1 MKATYWVWRRD
12 LHVMLRAPIIYIVGG
27 VFLAVHGVT
36 FAALVGALSD
46 PRRPSPIGALLEAQL
61 AGTLLTWVLELVVLV
76 LLGMRAIADDKRS
89 GAWELLLTAR
99 VSEGAAVV
107 GKWLAAA
114 TVYALLWLPTL
125 AYLGLIAAFRADTGT
140 WDIASI
146 ITGYAGAIAVGVALL
161 AWAIAASAAMNSTLG
176 AGALGFA
183 LLVGIF
189 LAGEVPALA
198 PALATDHPSLH
209 AALAAISVRGAV
221 GSFARGEISLAP
233 VVLCAGLALTGL
245 SAAIGLACVGRRRS
259 AQVRTRAV
267 GTLLV
272 AVISMSALALA
283 ARHPHRWDVSSA
295 KRSSLDP
302 ATRTVLGGIDRASL
316 TIVRPT
322 LGALEPIYDE
332 VARVGALMSE
342 VAPITVRTLDPA
354 SVPGGLSTIAAEAG
368 VTPND
373 LASSGAVIVQL
384 GARHRVLDLLSL
396 ATIQI
401 SGDAPTVEQLAVEQA
416 ITGALARLT
425 QTTPITVCVTTGHA
439 ELPISAQPDGIDW
452 SRVADRL
459 RAEGMTVDDLPL
471 PAFSGKELDR
481 APDVPAIP
489 DRCTVVVVAGP
500 ATPLAQENALAL
512 QSYLARGGSLLV
524 AAPSR
529 ALEGSVGTTGLETL
543 LAASGLGL
551 PRAIVVDP
559 SLAERVLPGAIRIT
573 DGYSAHAINRGFA
586 NTRAT
591 VWFQPRAVIVER
603 GARPLV
609 SATNESWGETDML
622 AAPPVK
628 QEDDLAGPVAV
639 AAIGGGE
646 KTIAIGSAESLT
658 TSVLAQASNAA
669 DLWFAQAIRYLA
681 HVPEPTLAPVKHP
694 EQVRLVMTAAQ
705 RQLVTAIAVA
715 GIPLVWIVLG
725 GAIVWFR
732 RRRAQ
737 RAGRV
742 AS

>member
-1 MKATYWVWRRD
+1 VSAIRSAYWVWRRD
-12 LHVMLRAPIIYIVGG
+12 LHVMLRAPIIYVVGG

-46 PRRPSPIGALLEAQL
+46 PRRASPLGALLEAQL

-99 VSEGAAVV
+99 VGEGAAVV

-140 WDIASI
+140 WDVASI
-146 ITGYAGAIAVGVALL
+146 IAGYAGAIAVGVALL

-189 LAGEVPALA
+189 LAGEAPALA
-198 PALATDHPSLH
+198 PDLATNHPALH

-233 VVLCAGLALTGL
+233 VVLCIGLTLTGL
-245 SAAIGLACVGRRRS
+245 SAAIALACVGRRRTS
-259 AQVRTRAV
+259 QIRTRAI
-267 GTLLV
+267 GTALV
-272 AVISMSALALA
+272 AIISLCALALG
-283 ARHPHRWDVSSA
+283 ARHPHRWDVSAA

-302 ATRTVLGGIDRASL
+302 ATRTILASVDRASL
-316 TIVRPT
+316 IIVRPT

-332 VARVGALMSE
+332 VERVAGLMSE
-342 VAPITVRTLDPA
+342 VAPVSVRTLDPA
-354 SVPGGLSTIAAEAG
+354 SVPGGLSAIASEAG
-368 VTPND
+368 VTSND
-373 LASSGAVIVQL
+373 LASSGGVIVQL
-384 GARHRVLDLLSL
+384 GARRRVLDLLSL
-396 ATIQI
+396 ATIQL
-401 SGDAPTVEQLAVEQA
+401 SGNAPTVEQLAVEQA
-416 ITGALARLT
+416 ITGALARLM
-425 QTTPITVCVTTGHA
+425 QATPITVCVTTGHG
-439 ELPISAQPDGIDW
+439 ELPIAAQADGLDW
-452 SRVADRL
+452 SKVADRL
-459 RAEGMTVDDLPL
+459 RAEGMSVDELPL
-471 PAFSGKELDR
+471 PTESSSDHA
-481 APDVPAIP
+481 AIP
-489 DRCTVVVVAGP
+489 ARCSVVVVAGP
-500 ATPLAQENALAL
+500 ATPLSAENALAL
-512 QSYLARGGSLLV
+512 QSYVAHGGALLV

-529 ALEGSVGTTGLETL
+529 ALEGSVGTTGVEVL
-543 LAASGLGL
+543 LAAAGLGL

-573 DGYSAHAINRGFA
+573 DGYAAHAINRGFA

-591 VWFQPRAVIVER
+591 VWFEPRPVIAER
-603 GARPLV
+603 GAQALI
-609 SATNESWGETDML
+609 SATHDSWGETDL
-622 AAPPVK
+622 LTAPPQK

-639 AAIGGGE
+639 AAIGAGE
-646 KTIAIGSAESLT
+646 KIVAIGSAESLAT
-658 TSVLAQASNAA
+658 TVLARASSAV
-669 DLWFAQAIRYLA
+669 DLWFAQSVRYLA
-681 HVPEPTLAPVKHP
+681 HVPEPTLAPAVHP

-705 RQLVTAIAVA
+705 RQLVGAIAVA
-715 GIPLVWIVLG
+715 GIPLAWIVLG
-725 GAIVWFR
+725 GAIVLIR

-737 RAGRV
+737 RAGTV
-742 AS
+742 AT